1 MQKNNT
7 AIMCLS
13 SNSGGMELDTLRLAK
28 KIRSYSQVVLI
39 SKKDTFISKEAK
51 NIDSIIS
58 KEVYFKSSFSIS
70 LILQIRNIVKEKNI
84 KNFIFFG
91 ASELKSIY
99 FSLLGLNI
107 NLIIRHGTTKTR
119 PKKDCFH
126 KLIYSNV
133 NYHISISEHILKNVK
148 DIIPFGKQSVECL
161 IYPSIKSI
169 NQLSKNQYNSIKLLH
184 TGRITYGKGQIDA
197 IKACNI
203 LIKNGINFTFDI
215 VGGYEN
221 ESEKE
226 KFLTFLNT
234 IEYKE
239 NINLVGFTDD
249 ISFFLR
255 SSNIFIFP
263 SYGEGFGNSFAEALG
278 TGMIC
283 ICYENTTF
291 IEFRKLGF
299 YIHIVE
305 NKNISV
311 LQETLL
317 HVVHH
322 IDDEYRKSR
331 HNVKLVKE
339 IFSEENEIKKYLKI
353 LK

>member
-1 MQKNNT
+1 MQRNNT
-7 AIMCLS
+7 AIVCLS
-13 SNSGGMELDTLRLAK
+13 SNAGGMELDTLRLVN
-28 KIRSYSQVVLI
+28 KIKAYSQVVLI
-39 SKKDTFISKEAK
+39 SKKNTFISKEAK

-58 KEVYFKSSFSIS
+58 KEVHFKSSFSIS
-70 LILQIRNIVKEKNI
+70 LILQIRNIVQEQNI

-91 ASELKSIY
+91 ASELKSLY
-99 FSLLGLNI
+99 FSLLGLDI

-133 NYHISISEHILKNVK
+133 NYHVSISEHILKNVK

-169 NQLSKNQYNSIKLLH
+169 KQFSKNECSDIKLLH
-184 TGRITYGKGQIDA
+184 TGRITDGKGQVDG
-197 IKACNI
+197 IKACSI

-221 ESEKE
+221 EKEKE
-226 KFLTFLNT
+226 KFLTILNT
-234 IEYKE
+234 IPYKG
-239 NINLVGFTDD
+239 NINLVGFSND
-249 ISFFLR
+249 ISFFFET
-255 SSNIFIFP
+255 SNIFIFP

-278 TGMIC
+278 AGLIC

-291 IEFRKLGF
+291 IEFKKLGF
-299 YIHIVE
+299 YIHMVE
-305 NKNISV
+305 NKNISL
-311 LQETLL
+311 LQEKLL
-317 HVVHH
+317 YIVHH
-322 IDDEYRKSR
+322 IDDEQRKSR
-331 HNVKLVKE
+331 HNVKLVEK
-339 IFSEENEIKKYLKI
+339 IFCEENEIKKYLEI